1 VSKKA
6 RIAMAKY
13 NRLKGEFVQEFERLQ
28 RSKQHKAACSKMATE
43 GTPTTGKKRATK
55 GRATGAAVSPLLSCT
70 CSEIS
75 QPLLSCTCSES
86 IQYLLLTTDCQIYKV
101 DSLNASDHPM
111 SVSRQST

>member
-1 VSKKA
+1 MSKKA

-70 CSEIS
+70 CSE
-75 QPLLSCTCSES
+75 S